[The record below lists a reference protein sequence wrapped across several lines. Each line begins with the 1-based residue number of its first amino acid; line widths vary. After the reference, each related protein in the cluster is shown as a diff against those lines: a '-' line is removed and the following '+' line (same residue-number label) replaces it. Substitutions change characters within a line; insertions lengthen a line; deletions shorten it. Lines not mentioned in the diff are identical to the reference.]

1 MFEDFVAPNHHQ
13 VMMAWG
19 KTAKQLRLKPLTWKS
34 KAGSITVYPMKKNDD
49 TSWMRL
55 RMFSEMTNC
64 ASTNRLSETDGV
76 MKDQHTR
83 VLDGLLKDDG
93 NEKAQY
99 STFRL
104 PSLACI
110 NERSAQLGGKVL
122 ALQPDGSGSGRFS
135 TTKPAAPMKKTP
147 SDPNLQK
154 GTPEYWFAQ
163 ISLSD
168 LMCGGKPGQ
177 GPYQLEMLLT
187 KVAEGKRPQIRK
199 YMDLIQRAK
208 DIAKIEALDIET
220 LDEHMEKLIAA
231 NTEVPVSVQFNILK
245 KKADVL
251 WNKWVV
257 DISNEEPLISYL
269 QMFRP
274 WDQQ

>member
-1 MFEDFVAPNHHQ
+1 MHGVSAGDSVRIGGVMFEDFVAPNHHQ

-55 RMFSEMTNC
+55 RMFSEMTDC

-122 ALQPDGSGSGRFS
+122 ALQPDGSGSAASSGGRS
-135 TTKPAAPMKKTP
+135 PAP
-147 SDPNLQK
+147 
-154 GTPEYWFAQ
+154 
-163 ISLSD
+163 
-168 LMCGGKPGQ
+168 
-177 GPYQLEMLLT
+177 
-187 KVAEGKRPQIRK
+187 V
-199 YMDLIQRAK
+199 QRA
-208 DIAKIEALDIET
+208 A
-220 LDEHMEKLIAA
+220 
-231 NTEVPVSVQFNILK
+231 S
-245 KKADVL
+245 
-251 WNKWVV
+251 
-257 DISNEEPLISYL
+257 SYDL
-269 QMFRP
+269 T
-274 WDQQ
+274 